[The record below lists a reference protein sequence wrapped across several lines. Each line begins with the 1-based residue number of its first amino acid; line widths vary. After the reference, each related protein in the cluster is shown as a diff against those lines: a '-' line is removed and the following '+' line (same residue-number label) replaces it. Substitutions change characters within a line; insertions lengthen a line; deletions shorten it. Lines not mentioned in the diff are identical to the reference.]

1 MDISPSHYKTKS
13 KSKDK
18 SSSKSSSK
26 SKDKSSSKSSSKS
39 KDISRLSSSHTK
51 RMIKQ
56 RIFPKKKYTLKIKK
70 ETKKTENINTKR
82 TARHNKSLLDGY
94 KIIPMKGHEE
104 TPLSE
109 RTRIKQKNAILSTIN
124 ENLSTINENL
134 STINEK
140 LNTINEDLDTED
152 LTKKL
157 TVIISVNAHGEVIEN
172 PNKNKCMD
180 IQNFPS
186 NFITVFYKNKGVCGK
201 VVSNDISNKT
211 TSHEQI
217 HKDYVNLINKNY
229 KENKKNSITIDQKLL
244 DGIDTLK
251 QKENP
256 LFPKEIDYVDL
267 FNLEDVHNQDVFYN
281 KINNK
286 YELNEKTN
294 KYIDKL
300 SVGNI
305 YYINKSLSFTDD
317 NPNFQ
322 NFIKIFI
329 TIVYNDKNVSL
340 EINKPNLSDF
350 KTKLYNFLDIDI
362 KKTESNKKKMN
373 TEITFKQIFS
383 ILGEL
388 NDYYIDLFLLDYS
401 CSGFPFKIT
410 KEEYVKLIKETK
422 NKTNNLCSLGGKLK
436 TIKR

>member
-1 MDISPSHYKTKS
+1 MDISPSHYKTK
-13 KSKDK
+13 
-18 SSSKSSSK
+18 SK

-104 TPLSE
+104 NPLSE

-134 STINEK
+134 STINEN

-172 PNKNKCMD
+172 PNKNKCLD

-201 VVSNDISNKT
+201 VVANDIYNKT
-211 TSHEQI
+211 TSHEDI

-229 KENKKNSITIDQKLL
+229 EENKKNSITIDQKLL

-256 LFPKEIDYVDL
+256 LFPKEIDDDIEL
-267 FNLEDVHNQDVFYN
+267 FNLKDVHNQDVFYD
-281 KINNK
+281 KIDNK
-286 YELNEKTN
+286 YKINEKTN

-300 SVGNI
+300 SVGNM
-305 YYINKSLSFTDD
+305 YYVNKSLGFTEQISKI
-317 NPNFQ
+317 Q
-322 NFIKIFI
+322 NFIKIYI
-329 TIVYNDKNVSL
+329 TIVYNDKNLSL

-350 KTKLYNFLDIDI
+350 KKKLYNFLDIDI

-388 NDYYIDLFLLDYS
+388 NEYYIDLFLLDYS

-422 NKTNNLCSLGGKLK
+422 NQTNNLCSLGGKLK